1 MGRKVNPKAIRMGI
15 NRTWDSVW
23 YADKT
28 KYPELLEQDL
38 KIKKRIKE
46 SMKDAGI
53 DNIKIKRSLNKIEII
68 VYVAR
73 PGVAIGRGGEG
84 IDLLQKELKR
94 LTKTKE
100 LDLKVREVRKADL
113 SARIVARNI
122 ADGIERRQPSKLLVA
137 SAKEKVMAAGAKGLK
152 IWVSGRINNA
162 SQARTVKTNAG
173 SVPAQTLRA
182 DVDYAHEVAQT
193 IDAGLM
199 GIKVWIYR
207 GEDNIANEN
216 EE

>member
-23 YADKT
+23 YAPKKD
-28 KYPELLEQDL
+28 YSEALEQDM
-38 KIKKRIKE
+38 KIKEKVKK

-53 DNIKIKRSLNKIEII
+53 DSIKINRSLNKIEVL

-84 IDLLQKELKR
+84 IDQLQKELKR
-94 LTKTKE
+94 MTKSAV
-100 LDLKVREVRKADL
+100 DLKVREVRKADL
-113 SARIVARNI
+113 SARIVARAI

-137 SAKEKVMAAGAKGLK
+137 SAKEKIMAAGAKGLK

-162 SQARTVKTNAG
+162 SQARTVKTTAG

-182 DVDYAHEVAQT
+182 DVDYAQETAET

-199 GIKVWIYR
+199 GIKVWIYK
-207 GEDNIANEN
+207 GEKNNVDEV

>member
-1 MGRKVNPKAIRMGI
+1 MGRKVSPKAIRMGI

-23 YADKT
+23 YASKKD
-28 KYPELLEQDL
+28 YPKVLAQDL
-38 KIKKRIKE
+38 MIREKVTK

-53 DNIKIKRSLNKIEII
+53 DSIKVKKSLNKIEIF

-94 LTKTKE
+94 ITRME
-100 LDLKVREVRKADL
+100 VEIKVREVRKADL
-113 SARIVARNI
+113 SARIVARGI
-122 ADGIERRQPSKLLVA
+122 ADGIERRQPSKLVVA
-137 SAKEKVMAAGAKGLK
+137 SAKEKIMAAGAKGLK

-162 SQARTVKTNAG
+162 SQARTVKTTAG

-182 DVDYAHEVAQT
+182 DVDYAGEVATT

-207 GEDNIANEN
+207 GEKNNMDES